1 MPWLFGPM
9 ADGRTRPAQP
19 KHRDSLSP
27 QDDLAMT
34 TDPKSSPAAP
44 LTASTP
50 HQSMK
55 IFTYPKIIF
64 IIPTLIASLICG
76 IGMTVIRDRTN
87 DPTKGRTPP
96 PVQVGQS
103 TTTVKTPGNVTT
115 TTKLTEKDPQRIR
128 RFSSPQNILGV
139 IFLATFALNLL
150 IMAIDFPRFT
160 ILLLI
165 LGIFGFGFFFL
176 WLNVY
181 YNLVPP
187 LVNALEAIYVVANA
201 GFYFMTSFIL
211 TAILAIIWVTRY
223 LDYWEILPNEILHNH
238 GPFSD
243 LERYPTMNLK
253 FDKEI
258 PDILE
263 YCILRSGRLVLH
275 VGNERKSIVLDN
287 VLWIDRKEDRLKKLM
302 SRLEV
307 RITSDQEAAEPI

>member
-1 MPWLFGPM
+1 MSN
-9 ADGRTRPAQP
+9 A
-19 KHRDSLSP
+19 
-27 QDDLAMT
+27 
-34 TDPKSSPAAP
+34 DPKSSPPP
-44 LTASTP
+44 LTAGIP

-64 IIPTLIASLICG
+64 IMPTLIAALICG
-76 IGMTVIRDRTN
+76 IGMTVIRDRTT
-87 DPTKGRTPP
+87 DPTKGVATVSE
-96 PVQVGQS
+96 PVKTGE
-103 TTTVKTPGNVTT
+103 TKTTVKTPGNTTT
-115 TTKLTEKDPQRIR
+115 TTKDVTQNPERIR
-128 RFSSPQNILGV
+128 RFTSAQNILGV
-139 IFLATFALNLL
+139 IFLGVFALNLL
-150 IMAIDFPRFT
+150 IIAIDFPRFT
-160 ILLLI
+160 ILLVI
-165 LGIFGFGFFFL
+165 VGVFGLGFFFL

-201 GFYFMTSFIL
+201 GFYFMFAFIV
-211 TAILAIIWVTRY
+211 TAILGIIWITRY

-263 YCILRSGRLVLH
+263 YLILRSGRLVLH

-287 VLWIDRKEDRLKKLM
+287 VLWIDRKEERLKKLM

-307 RITSDQEAAEPI
+307 RITSDQEASEPI

>member
-1 MPWLFGPM
+1 M
-9 ADGRTRPAQP
+9 
-19 KHRDSLSP
+19 S
-27 QDDLAMT
+27 
-34 TDPKSSPAAP
+34 TDPKNSPPPMANA
-44 LTASTP
+44 P

-64 IIPTLIASLICG
+64 IIPTLVAALISG
-76 IGMTVIRDRTN
+76 IGMTVINDRTI
-87 DPTKGRTPP
+87 DPTKNMEERTVSEGRE
-96 PVQVGQS
+96 
-103 TTTVKTPGNVTT
+103 TTTVKTPGNKTT
-115 TTKLTEKDPQRIR
+115 ITKQNVSNPVRIR
-128 RFSSPQNILGV
+128 RFSSAQNVLGI
-139 IFLATFALNLL
+139 IFLSVFAINLL
-150 IMAIDFPRFT
+150 IIAIDFPRFT
-160 ILLLI
+160 ILLLV
-165 LGIFGFGFFFL
+165 LGVFGFGFFFL

-181 YNLVPP
+181 YDLVPP
-187 LVNALEAIYVVANA
+187 LVNALEAVFVVANA
-201 GFYFMTSFIL
+201 GFYFMIAFII
-211 TAILAIIWVTRY
+211 TMILGIIFMTRY

-263 YCILRSGRLVLH
+263 YAILRSGRLVLH